1 MRVGSTQLDSTLAL
15 GVSFLPSAVFNGA
28 CYVAMLFALASSSS
42 ASSSST
48 LPSKS
53 LFLSLSLSWERSA
66 YLQFPKRGFGDCDVD
81 RSRKKANGK
90 IGLDW
95 KERGSERRA
104 AEGNERTGAGRGSVV
119 HTCGFLTSFVAA
131 WFFSL
136 QRTLIALLDF
146 ETAVGHKIISIE
158 RFRYRCYD

>member
-1 MRVGSTQLDSTLAL
+1 MWRRHCWRVRIVRPWRIDVSRSSFIKDTSSPN
-15 GVSFLPSAVFNGA
+15 GV
-28 CYVAMLFALASSSS
+28 
-42 ASSSST
+42 
-48 LPSKS
+48 
-53 LFLSLSLSWERSA
+53 LSLSHGNGPHICNSPNAASETAMSIARVKKQTERWA
-66 YLQFPKRGFGDCDVD
+66 WIGKREGA
-81 RSRKKANGK
+81 S
-90 IGLDW
+90 
-95 KERGSERRA
+95 A

-158 RFRYRCYD
+158 CFRYRCYD